1 MEVNTECLLAAVRLF
16 QREKE
21 GESVEH
27 DIVFY
32 LNLQSVSLCASLGE
46 EGAKFWQEP
55 KNVTLMG
62 LPSHW
67 KETSRAGKELLF
79 EILSLLT

>member
-1 MEVNTECLLAAVRLF
+1 MFACCSQIISKR
-16 QREKE
+16 KG
-21 GESVEH
+21 GERVEH
-27 DIVFY
+27 DIVFFK
-32 LNLQSVSLCASLGE
+32 NLQSVNLCTSLGE
-46 EGAKFWQEP
+46 EGVKFWQEP

-67 KETSRAGKELLF
+67 KETSRARKELLF

>member
-1 MEVNTECLLAAVRLF
+1 MLVAVRLF

-21 GESVEH
+21 GERVEH
-27 DIVFY
+27 DIVF
-32 LNLQSVSLCASLGE
+32 LKNLQSVNLCASLGE
-46 EGAKFWQEP
+46 EGVKFWQEP

-67 KETSRAGKELLF
+67 KETSRARKELLF
-79 EILSLLT
+79 EILNLLT

>member
-1 MEVNTECLLAAVRLF
+1 MLAAVRLF
-16 QREKE
+16 QRERE
-21 GESVEH
+21 RERVEH
-27 DIVFY
+27 AIMFF

-46 EGAKFWQEP
+46 EGVKFWQER

-67 KETSRAGKELLF
+67 KEISRAGKELLF
-79 EILSLLT
+79 EILILLTQWF